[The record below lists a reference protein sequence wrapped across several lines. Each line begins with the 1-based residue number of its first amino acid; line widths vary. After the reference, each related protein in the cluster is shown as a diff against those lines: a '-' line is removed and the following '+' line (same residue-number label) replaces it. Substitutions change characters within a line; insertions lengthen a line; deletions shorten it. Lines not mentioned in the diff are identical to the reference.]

1 MEAPLNVAKMF
12 GERVREKRRARKLT
26 QVQVAERAGMF
37 QHHISQLENGEV
49 MPTLETILKLAAAIG
64 CKPTDLL
71 SPFNGID
78 LGALLDR

>member
-1 MEAPLNVAKMF
+1 MEAPLNVAKIF

-64 CKPTDLL
+64 CKPSDLL

>member
-1 MEAPLNVAKMF
+1 MEVPLNIAKIF

-78 LGALLDR
+78 LGALSDR

>member
-1 MEAPLNVAKMF
+1 MEAPLNVATIF
-12 GERVREKRRARKLT
+12 GERVREKRRARSLT

-64 CKPTDLL
+64 CKPTELL

>member
-1 MEAPLNVAKMF
+1 MGDPLNVAEMF

-26 QVQVAERAGMF
+26 QVQVAERAGML
-37 QHHISQLENGEV
+37 QHHISRLENGEV

-71 SPFNGID
+71 SPFNGVD
-78 LGALLDR
+78 LDTLLDQ

>member
-1 MEAPLNVAKMF
+1 MEAPLNVAKIF

>member
-1 MEAPLNVAKMF
+1 MEAPLNVAKIF

-64 CKPTDLL
+64 CKPSDLL

-78 LGALLDR
+78 LGALLDQ

>member
-1 MEAPLNVAKMF
+1 MEAPLNVAKIF

-78 LGALLDR
+78 LGTLLDR

>member
-1 MEAPLNVAKMF
+1 MEAPLNVAKTF